1 MLPEFPEFKLL
12 DLDDKEPLEGYLRE
26 HPPLISELTFTNLFA
41 WREIYKYGLCR
52 YRDGFLVSKGEG
64 DQLTFLQPLVPDGQQ
79 PAIRDCLD
87 YLRGKVAAPAID
99 RVGEDI
105 IGQYQW
111 DPAEFTLD
119 EERDQF
125 DYVYHV
131 KELIDLPGD
140 KFHDKKNLV
149 NQFTKKFSYE
159 YREMTPEVA
168 RRGLDFAHEWC
179 IERRCEES
187 EGLTKENCAT
197 IQILRHFAHLTVTG
211 GAIYY
216 EGEMIAFEIGEPLNA
231 DTYVIHIEKAHPAI
245 IGLYQAINRE
255 FLRHAVT
262 DCPYVN
268 REQDLGVPGLRKAK
282 LSYNPV
288 RLVKKYRVADAGRH

>member
-12 DLDDKEPLEGYLRE
+12 DLDDKDVLEGYLLE

-41 WREIYKYGLCR
+41 WREIYLYGLCR
-52 YRDGFLVSKGEG
+52 YQDGFLIRKGDG
-64 DQLTFLQPLVPDGQQ
+64 DGLSFLQPLVQEGHQE
-79 PAIRDCLD
+79 AMRDCLE
-87 YLRGKVAAPAID
+87 YLRGKTAAPAIE
-99 RVGEDI
+99 RVGEEI
-105 IGQYQW
+105 IDRYQW
-111 DPAEFTLD
+111 DPAVFTVE

-125 DYVYHV
+125 DYVYSV
-131 KELIDLPGD
+131 KELTELAGD

-149 NQFTKKFSYE
+149 NQFTRKFQYE
-159 YREMTPEVA
+159 YRPMTPEIA
-168 RRGLDFAHEWC
+168 RRALDFAHEWC
-179 IERRCEES
+179 LEKRCHES

-197 IQILRHFAHLTVTG
+197 VQILRHFSKLSVTG

-216 EGEMIAFEIGEPLNA
+216 DGEMIAFEIGEPLNA

-245 IGLYQAINRE
+245 IGLYQAISWE
-255 FLRHAVT
+255 FLRHT
-262 DCPYVN
+262 TLDYTFVN

-288 RLVKKYRVADAGRH
+288 RMVKKYSVSYARR